1 MELRNY
7 LRVSSLLLLCLLLTN
22 CGFLRKPEK
31 EIIVKTVEVEKQ
43 IPIQGHPRPLKLG
56 KVTWKV
62 VTSQNI
68 DELVKQYEEKNGPDW
83 VFYVMEV
90 ESFER
95 LALNMEDIKR
105 YILQQKEIIIYYEEA
120 VKPKEKTNGQIP

>member
-1 MELRNY
+1 MVLIRC
-7 LRVSSLLLLCLLLTN
+7 LMILSLSLLLLSSGCAL
-22 CGFLRKPEK
+22 LRKPEK
-31 EIIVKTVEVEKQ
+31 EIVVKTVEVEKQ
-43 IPIQGHPRPLKLG
+43 IPIQRLPRSLRLG

-62 VTSQNI
+62 VTSQNV
-68 DELVKQYEEKNGPDW
+68 DELVKHYEEKNGPDW

-105 YILQQKEIIIYYEEA
+105 YIQQQKEIIIYYEEA
-120 VKPKEKTNGQIP
+120 VKPKEKTDGKVP

>member
-1 MELRNY
+1 MVLIRC
-7 LRVSSLLLLCLLLTN
+7 LTILSLSLLLLNSGCAL
-22 CGFLRKPEK
+22 LRKPEK

-43 IPIQGHPRPLKLG
+43 IPIQGHPRSLKLG

-105 YILQQKEIIIYYEEA
+105 YIQQQKQIIIYYEEA
-120 VKPKEKTNGQIP
+120 VKPK

>member
-1 MELRNY
+1 MMVLTRC
-7 LRVSSLLLLCLLLTN
+7 LMILSLLLLLLSSGCAL
-22 CGFLRKPEK
+22 LRKPEK
-31 EIIVKTVEVEKQ
+31 EVIVKTVEVEKQ
-43 IPIQGHPRPLKLG
+43 IPIQGHPRPLRLG

-105 YILQQKEIIIYYEEA
+105 YIQQQKQIIIYYEEA
-120 VKPKEKTNGQIP
+120 VKPKEKTDGKIP

>member
-1 MELRNY
+1 MVLMRC
-7 LRVSSLLLLCLLLTN
+7 LTILSLLLLLFSSGCAL
-22 CGFLRKPEK
+22 FRKPEK

-43 IPIQGHPRPLKLG
+43 IPIQQSPRPLKLG

-68 DELVKQYEEKNGPDW
+68 DELVKQYEENNGPDW

-105 YILQQKEIIIYYEEA
+105 YIKQQKEIIIYYEEA
-120 VKPKEKTNGQIP
+120 VKPKENTNGKVP

>member
-1 MELRNY
+1 MGLRNY
-7 LRVSSLLLLCLLLTN
+7 LTISSLLLLTLLLSS
-22 CGFLRKPEK
+22 CGFIRKPEK

-43 IPIQGHPRPLKLG
+43 IPIQGHPRSLKLG

-105 YILQQKEIIIYYEEA
+105 YIQQQKQIIIYYEEA
-120 VKPKEKTNGQIP
+120 VKPKEKTDGKIP

>member
-1 MELRNY
+1 ML
-7 LRVSSLLLLCLLLTN
+7 
-22 CGFLRKPEK
+22 P
-31 EIIVKTVEVEKQ
+31 
-43 IPIQGHPRPLKLG
+43 
-56 KVTWKV
+56 
-62 VTSQNI
+62 QNI

-105 YILQQKEIIIYYEEA
+105 YIQQQKQIIIYYEEA
-120 VKPKEKTNGQIP
+120 VKPKEKTDGKIP

>member
-1 MELRNY
+1 MMALMRC
-7 LRVSSLLLLCLLLTN
+7 LTILSLLLLLLSSGCAL
-22 CGFLRKPEK
+22 LRKPEK
-31 EIIVKTVEVEKQ
+31 EVIVKTVEVEKQ
-43 IPIQGHPRPLKLG
+43 IPIQGHPRSLKLG

-68 DELVKQYEEKNGPDW
+68 DELVKQYEQKNGPDW

-105 YILQQKEIIIYYEEA
+105 YILQQKEIIIYYDEA

>member
-1 MELRNY
+1 MMVLIRC
-7 LRVSSLLLLCLLLTN
+7 LTILSLLLLLLSSGCAL
-22 CGFLRKPEK
+22 LRKPEK

-43 IPIQGHPRPLKLG
+43 IPIQGHPRSLKLG

-105 YILQQKEIIIYYEEA
+105 YIQQQKQIIIYYEEA
-120 VKPKEKTNGQIP
+120 VKPKEKTDGKIP

>member
-1 MELRNY
+1 MVLIRC
-7 LRVSSLLLLCLLLTN
+7 LTILSLSLLLLNSGCAL
-22 CGFLRKPEK
+22 LRKPEK

-43 IPIQGHPRPLKLG
+43 IPIQG

-105 YILQQKEIIIYYEEA
+105 YIQQQKQIIIYYEEA
-120 VKPKEKTNGQIP
+120 VKPKEKTDGKIP

>member
-1 MELRNY
+1 
-7 LRVSSLLLLCLLLTN
+7 
-22 CGFLRKPEK
+22 
-31 EIIVKTVEVEKQ
+31 
-43 IPIQGHPRPLKLG
+43 
-56 KVTWKV
+56 
-62 VTSQNI
+62 
-68 DELVKQYEEKNGPDW
+68 
-83 VFYVMEV
+83 MEV

>member
-1 MELRNY
+1 MVLTRC
-7 LRVSSLLLLCLLLTN
+7 LTILSLLLLLLSSGCAL
-22 CGFLRKPEK
+22 LRKPEK
-31 EIIVKTVEVEKQ
+31 EVVVKTVEVEKQ
-43 IPIQGHPRPLKLG
+43 IPIQGHPRSLKLG

-62 VTSQNI
+62 VTSQNV
-68 DELVKQYEEKNGPDW
+68 DELVKHYEEKNGPDW

-120 VKPKEKTNGQIP
+120 VKPKEKTDGKVP

>member
-1 MELRNY
+1 MMALMRC
-7 LRVSSLLLLCLLLTN
+7 LTILSLLLLLVSSGCAL
-22 CGFLRKPEK
+22 LRKPEK
-31 EIIVKTVEVEKQ
+31 EVIVKTVEVEKQ
-43 IPIQGHPRPLKLG
+43 IPIQGHPRSLKLG

-68 DELVKQYEEKNGPDW
+68 DELVKQYEQKNGPDW

>member
-1 MELRNY
+1 MMALMRC
-7 LRVSSLLLLCLLLTN
+7 LTILSLLLLLLSSGCAL
-22 CGFLRKPEK
+22 LRKPEK
-31 EIIVKTVEVEKQ
+31 EVIVKTVEVEKQ
-43 IPIQGHPRPLKLG
+43 IPIQGHLRSLKLG

-68 DELVKQYEEKNGPDW
+68 DELVKQYEQKNGPDW

>member
-1 MELRNY
+1 MALMRC
-7 LRVSSLLLLCLLLTN
+7 LTILSLLLLLLSSGCAL
-22 CGFLRKPEK
+22 LRKPEK
-31 EIIVKTVEVEKQ
+31 EVIVKTVEVEKQ
-43 IPIQGHPRPLKLG
+43 IPIQGHPRSLKLG

-68 DELVKQYEEKNGPDW
+68 DELVKQYEQKNGPDW

-105 YILQQKEIIIYYEEA
+105 YILQRKEIIIYYEEA